1 VPDCYVPLLLDECTD
16 PKIAAAL
23 RDLGYDA
30 VHVQELD
37 RKSTKDRPL
46 LVAAAE
52 MGRAIATYNAG
63 DFSELHSEFLA
74 GGLDHAGLIVSE
86 DYKTRIGAYLS
97 DLRHT
102 LQVQAK
108 WYGEGDGWIRNKLVF
123 VMRAPR

>member
-1 VPDCYVPLLLDECTD
+1 MDECTD

-46 LVAAAE
+46 IAAATE
-52 MGRAIATYNAG
+52 MGRAIATYNAEE
-63 DFSELHSEFLA
+63 FAELHAEFLTE
-74 GGLDHAGLIVSE
+74 GIDHAGFIVSG
-86 DYKTRIGAYLS
+86 DYKTRIGAYLN

-102 LQVQAK
+102 LREQAK
-108 WYGEGDGWIRNKLVF
+108 WYGEVDGWIRNQLVF